1 MPDKPIVINSGSEY
15 PNASFRNKP
24 NDLTPAPKAKQQPE
38 AVISSDRVKVRKPSA
53 WKRVRHKLLADD
65 GEQIKSYIV
74 DDVLVP
80 TIKNTI
86 SEVGTNVLDILLFGE
101 TRRRTTGVL
110 SGGNRNGN
118 YVYRST
124 STIKPASP
132 RPSNTITSVGLRNS
146 LALDEFIFET
156 RADADTVLEYMSTA
170 IDDYGMVSVLD
181 FYGWCGRVCPATYD
195 NYIWTDLSSVKIQQ
209 TRYFN
214 DNEGRY
220 MIGYVIY
227 LPTPHLKE

>member
-1 MPDKPIVINSGSEY
+1 
-15 PNASFRNKP
+15 
-24 NDLTPAPKAKQQPE
+24 
-38 AVISSDRVKVRKPSA
+38 
-53 WKRVRHKLLADD
+53 
-65 GEQIKSYIV
+65 
-74 DDVLVP
+74 
-80 TIKNTI
+80 
-86 SEVGTNVLDILLFGE
+86 
-101 TRRRTTGVL
+101 
-110 SGGNRNGN
+110 
-118 YVYRST
+118 
-124 STIKPASP
+124 
-132 RPSNTITSVGLRNS
+132 
-146 LALDEFIFET
+146 
-156 RADADTVLEYMSTA
+156 MSTA